1 MTATVPTPVVVTTSL
16 LLRVTLIPGRSS
28 TKTIIWYI
36 WIFRCSCLFSTLIN
50 PNDGGG
56 YILPCMHATGK
67 KRYKKKK
74 KKLFIIMASA
84 SILRARDLCPQLLCP
99 NVINH
104 SCARAR
110 VYTPR
115 WSRAGVIHRRA
126 SVAAAVAYVHTHTHK
141 YINIICIGS
150 IHARANVGGRDG
162 RTYVLYYYCPSGA
175 CADSHRRL
183 ITSVCTP
190 PWFYQS
196 PFICS
201 IYIYIYIIFLHPVYY
216 YCIYRQRSTRRIIY
230 TCTAHVHAFVYNTA
244 ATASAGSVC
253 PSPCESSRSALYCC
267 CAYCIYNATSAT
279 DTAVTNSINNLNKLM
294 GYNKSSVSH
303 CPLPPLSPYT

>member
-1 MTATVPTPVVVTTSL
+1 
-16 LLRVTLIPGRSS
+16 
-28 TKTIIWYI
+28 
-36 WIFRCSCLFSTLIN
+36 
-50 PNDGGG
+50 
-56 YILPCMHATGK
+56 
-67 KRYKKKK
+67 
-74 KKLFIIMASA
+74 MASA

-110 VYTPR
+110 VYTPW

-126 SVAAAVAYVHTHTHK
+126 SVAAAVAYVHTHTQI
-141 YINIICIGS
+141 YIYIICIGS
-150 IHARANVGGRDG
+150 IHTPENVGGRDG

-175 CADSHRRL
+175 CANSHRRL

-201 IYIYIYIIFLHPVYY
+201 IHIYIYVIFLHPVYY
-216 YCIYRQRSTRRIIY
+216 YYYYCIPSEEHPSDYIY
-230 TCTAHVHAFVYNTA
+230 TCTAHVHAFVYYNTA
-244 ATASAGSVC
+244 VTASTESVC
-253 PSPCESSRSALYCC
+253 PSPCESSRAALYCC
-267 CAYCIYNATSAT
+267 CGYCIYNATSAT

-294 GYNKSSVSH
+294 GYNKSFVSRY
-303 CPLPPLSPYT
+303 PLPHPHRTHNIQKKRERKKL